1 MDKKQTIAI
10 SVSVVVVLGIVG
22 GYFYWKNKQTQQPSA
37 ADVQSAV
44 DAAGSVT
51 ESATQGVLPSIGE
64 AANPLTNK
72 PDINPTSKTNPF
84 DSVKTNPFD

>member
-1 MDKKQTIAI
+1 MDKNKMMLI
-10 SVSVVVVLGIVG
+10 SVSAVVVLGIAA
-22 GYFYWKNKQTQQPSA
+22 GYFYWKSKQSQQPSA

-51 ESATQGVLPSIGE
+51 DSATQGVLPSIGE

-84 DSVKTNPFD
+84 Q